1 MGGIV
6 DSAHSDH
13 CWLNGIDRGTFLVA
27 METDLGG
34 RATSPASAG
43 TSGGN
48 QRGLGLAAQVGDEL
62 VTAVASRGVH
72 LGFPDRLA
80 ISVWPRII
88 DDGAVR
94 TVDAKARYSS
104 TRPSINS
111 MSTSTASRI

>member
-34 RATSPASAG
+34 RATSPALAG

-62 VTAVASRGVH
+62 VTAVAKPRSPSRVSGPTRN
-72 LGFPDRLA
+72 LCLA
-80 ISVWPRII
+80 ENYR
-88 DDGAVR
+88 
-94 TVDAKARYSS
+94 
-104 TRPSINS
+104 
-111 MSTSTASRI
+111 